1 MTTEEQHTD
10 DANTSYK
17 WKIVQIIGM
26 TILGMLLLLARE
38 LHAF

>member
-1 MTTEEQHTD
+1 MTTEENLEGH
-10 DANTSYK
+10 ANTSYK